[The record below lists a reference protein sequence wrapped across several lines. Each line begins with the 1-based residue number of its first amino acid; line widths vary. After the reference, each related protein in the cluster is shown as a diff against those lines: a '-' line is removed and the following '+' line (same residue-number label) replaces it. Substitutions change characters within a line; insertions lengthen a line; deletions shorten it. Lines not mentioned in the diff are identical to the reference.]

1 MEFDLFREV
10 VFTCFNRR
18 SLKFF
23 LTFLKVKAVII
34 VWQHMVIAIT
44 FASTTVCS
52 YCSMKNN
59 VLL

>member
-18 SLKFF
+18 SSKIF
-23 LTFLKVKAVII
+23 LTFLKVKAVFQE
-34 VWQHMVIAIT
+34 WQHSWDAIT